1 MPVTKAQFKQLLVE
15 EFESI
20 LETLDSKIAAAP
32 DGQLALE
39 HNRATAILASLEAV
53 STDESAVDY
62 SDDVNDVINPVMEE
76 IKNHPH
82 QVSVGYSQEFMDVI
96 AALCME
102 NI

>member
-1 MPVTKAQFKQLLVE
+1 MLNGDRADKSGKNRETV
-15 EFESI
+15 
-20 LETLDSKIAAAP
+20 ETLDSKIAATP
-32 DGQLALE
+32 DDQLALE
-39 HNRATAILASLEAV
+39 HGRATAILPSLEAV

-96 AALCME
+96 AELCME
-102 NI
+102 NA